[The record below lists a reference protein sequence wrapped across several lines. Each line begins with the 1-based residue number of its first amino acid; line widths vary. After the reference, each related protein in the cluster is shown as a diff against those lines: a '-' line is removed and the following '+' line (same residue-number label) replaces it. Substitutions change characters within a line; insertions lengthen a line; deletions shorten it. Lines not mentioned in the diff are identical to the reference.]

1 MRMRRWRRRGFLCD
15 RRFGQPDP
23 MIALP
28 LLAVQSG
35 HSGIVHPRT
44 GPELSDIALFVFAV
58 MGVFLARRALRKRFA
73 KTKPPAED

>member
-1 MRMRRWRRRGFLCD
+1 
-15 RRFGQPDP
+15 

-44 GPELSDIALFVFAV
+44 GPELSDIALFVVAV
-58 MGVFLARRALRKRFA
+58 LGVWLVRRALRKRFA
-73 KTKPPAED
+73 KTKPPEKD

>member
-1 MRMRRWRRRGFLCD
+1 
-15 RRFGQPDP
+15 

-58 MGVFLARRALRKRFA
+58 MGVFLVRRALRKRFA
-73 KTKPPAED
+73 KTKPPAAD

>member
-1 MRMRRWRRRGFLCD
+1 MRMPRWRRRGFRCG
-15 RRFGQPDP
+15 RRSALPDP

-44 GPELSDIALFVFAV
+44 GPELSDIALFVVAV
-58 MGVFLARRALRKRFA
+58 MGVFLVRRALRKRFA

>member
-1 MRMRRWRRRGFLCD
+1 MRMPRWRRRGFRCA
-15 RRFGQPDP
+15 RRFGPPDP

-58 MGVFLARRALRKRFA
+58 IGVFLVRRALRKRFA

>member
-1 MRMRRWRRRGFLCD
+1 
-15 RRFGQPDP
+15 

>member
-1 MRMRRWRRRGFLCD
+1 MN
-15 RRFGQPDP
+15 
-23 MIALP
+23 ALP

-58 MGVFLARRALRKRFA
+58 MGVFLVRRALRKRFA

>member
-1 MRMRRWRRRGFLCD
+1 
-15 RRFGQPDP
+15 

-28 LLAVQSG
+28 VLAVQSG

-58 MGVFLARRALRKRFA
+58 MGVFLVRRALRKRFA

>member
-1 MRMRRWRRRGFLCD
+1 MT
-15 RRFGQPDP
+15 
-23 MIALP
+23 ALP

-44 GPELSDIALFVFAV
+44 GPELSDVALFVFAAL
-58 MGVFLARRALRKRFA
+58 GVWLVRRGLRKRFA

>member
-1 MRMRRWRRRGFLCD
+1 MRMLRWQRRGFLCA
-15 RRFGQPDP
+15 RRFGRPDP

-28 LLAVQSG
+28 FLAVQSG

-58 MGVFLARRALRKRFA
+58 MGVFLVRRALRKRFT